1 MVFDITTKHA
11 HAHVYAYSYRLTFS
25 MMKDTSSTKLVIG
38 SEGLAVMARNTSSKK
53 CDAFDFIST

>member
-1 MVFDITTKHA
+1 
-11 HAHVYAYSYRLTFS
+11 
-25 MMKDTSSTKLVIG
+25 LVIG